1 MNEPLS
7 VLIVEDDP
15 HVLLGCQQALELEDI
30 PCIGVGSAEAAQQP
44 VSYTQLRAPDTTIIK
59 C

>member
-1 MNEPLS
+1 MNNDLS

-15 HVLLGCQQALELEDI
+15 HVLLGCQQALTLEDI
-30 PCIGVGSAEAAQQP
+30 PCIGVGSAWN
-44 VSYTQLRAPDTTIIK
+44 

>member
-1 MNEPLS
+1 MEALK

-15 HVLLGCQQALELEDI
+15 QVLLGCQQAMQLAGLEVLTA
-30 PCIGVGSAEAAQQP
+30 PSAEKAKP
-44 VSYTQLRAPDTTIIK
+44 VLEGGFTV